1 MSQPADGGTPAAA
14 AVAVVGEQGPR
25 ATLNALLPFSQLAD
39 SAMAAPRWRKWIGQ
53 LENYFIA
60 VRETNGAVKRS
71 TMLHMGGDE
80 LYELFLDLPGTGDRN
95 DYDKAV
101 RALDR
106 YFHPQVN
113 PDFEHFKLRQA
124 KQRKEESVD
133 MFFARLRKLA
143 SSCTGIDK
151 QLEIRAQLI
160 QG

>member
-1 MSQPADGGTPAAA
+1 
-14 AVAVVGEQGPR
+14 
-25 ATLNALLPFSQLAD
+25 
-39 SAMAAPRWRKWIGQ
+39 
-53 LENYFIA
+53 
-60 VRETNGAVKRS
+60 
-71 TMLHMGGDE
+71 MLHMGGDE

-143 SSCTGIDK
+143 SSCTGIGN